1 MANLSVR
8 LIIKGHVQ
16 GVWFRDW
23 TVKTARQLGLF
34 GWVRNRMEGCV
45 EAVFCG
51 DKASIE
57 IMIES
62 CYKGPDGASVT
73 DIKVLYEN
81 INVKSDF
88 KKISTL

>member
-8 LIIKGHVQ
+8 LIIEGHVQ

-23 TVKTARQLGLF
+23 TVKTAKQLGLF
-34 GWVRNRMEGCV
+34 GWVRNRREGCV

-62 CYKGPDGASVT
+62 CYKE
-73 DIKVLYEN
+73 LN
-81 INVKSDF
+81 LINQ
-88 KKISTL
+88 